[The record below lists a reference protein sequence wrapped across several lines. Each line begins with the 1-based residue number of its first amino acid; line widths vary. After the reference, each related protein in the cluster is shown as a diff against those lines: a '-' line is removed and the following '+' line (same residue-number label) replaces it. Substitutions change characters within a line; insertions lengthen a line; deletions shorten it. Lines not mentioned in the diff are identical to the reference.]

1 MYIWRYRIP
10 LYLLF
15 ATSKV
20 LFIRS
25 RGVKITRMSISLAD
39 QTLIRSIFFLNTS
52 STLPQES
59 TPIFSWEGNS
69 PGSGWTEYLYINDSH
84 KKVQWIF
91 PAYTSYPAFLSLQN
105 SAYPLSQAQR
115 LRYRLFFAMGWK
127 RQLANGTFYVKDEE
141 TFPLHELL
149 HSVPHESFA
158 ILTNTTGNFRKSVIV
173 LNRGKYS
180 THFIKLAHSPRA
192 TELVYNEVYAL
203 QILAQRRLRKVVHPF
218 LSHTDGDHAIIIS
231 SVKSQKAQFS
241 KDLKPIHFEGVRD
254 IYKNFSH
261 FRALA
266 DLPYVH
272 KIEDYLSEI
281 SKHAESFK
289 EQGDTDLAQKLADL
303 LLSYRVF
310 AKSIP
315 SNKEVW
321 VSLSHGDFLPW
332 NMYVSESRMYVF
344 DWEYMQES
352 LPLLYDLFYFIYHT
366 HLVYHKGKANKIQDA
381 LQQFF
386 QHPKL
391 KEIVDQ
397 YQIDP
402 ALYHKLYLMIDIPYL
417 LVRELKRSSPH
428 SDQELEVIF
437 DYWMDILVIQTN
449 I

>member
-1 MYIWRYRIP
+1 
-10 LYLLF
+10 
-15 ATSKV
+15 
-20 LFIRS
+20 
-25 RGVKITRMSISLAD
+25 MSISLAD

-52 STLPQES
+52 TTAPPGS
-59 TPIFSWEGNS
+59 TPIFSWKGDS
-69 PGSGWTEYLYINDSH
+69 PGPEWTEYLYINDSQ

-91 PAYTSYPAFLSLQN
+91 PAYSSYPAFLSLQN
-105 SAYPLSQAQR
+105 SAYPLSRVQR
-115 LRYRLFFAMGWK
+115 MRFRLFFSLGWK
-127 RQLANGTFYVKDEE
+127 RQLADGSFYLKGED
-141 TFPLHELL
+141 TFPLYELL

-180 THFIKLAHSPRA
+180 THFIKLAHSPHA

-241 KDLKPIHFEGVRD
+241 KGLKPIHFEGMKD
-254 IYKNFSH
+254 LYKNFSH

-272 KIEDYLSEI
+272 KIEEYLSEVGKQAK
-281 SKHAESFK
+281 SYR
-289 EQGDTDLAQKLADL
+289 EQGNTHLAQKIEDL
-303 LLSYRVF
+303 VLSYRVF
-310 AKSIP
+310 VKPISHD
-315 SNKEVW
+315 KEVW

-332 NMYVSESRMYVF
+332 NMYVSERRMYVF

-366 HLVYHKGKANKIQDA
+366 HLVYHQGEPQKIQHS
-381 LQQFF
+381 LSQFL

-391 KEIVDQ
+391 KEIIDP
-397 YQIDP
+397 YQVDP

-417 LVRELKRSSPH
+417 LVRELKGVSPK
-428 SDQELEVIF
+428 SNEELEVII
-437 DYWMDILVIQTN
+437 DYWMDILVMQTE